1 MCLCVLAALTRV
13 PAATSLQLLVL
24 NTHPVHSRYC
34 LTTKECSC
42 LKHLG
47 WDLSLLYTMNCIAL
61 TIQSLCSHRSKIV
74 YL

>member
-13 PAATSLQLLVL
+13 PAAPSLQLLVL

-34 LTTKECSC
+34 LTTKERSC

-47 WDLSLLYTMNCIAL
+47 WDLSLLYTMNYIAL
-61 TIQSLCSHRSKIV
+61 TIQSLYSHRSKMV